1 MWMCGVRS
9 DPKQDGMEMD
19 AFSSSAAKKAGPS
32 AQASATRPLVS
43 QRAPLYCFCVSLH
56 GSGCVQRAGRGRASK
71 GVWNLLPSRAPH
83 TSRLHC
89 ICMHVRLPL
98 LPCVFFICHPHLY
111 IHLLTATATALRGIM
126 RRGLSMTNPTSKC
139 WGGTECPSCRVN
151 K

>member
-56 GSGCVQRAGRGRASK
+56 GSRCVQRAGRGRAKAFGTFSPH
-71 GVWNLLPSRAPH
+71 VPH
-83 TSRLHC
+83 THLACTC
-89 ICMHVRLPL
+89 ICMHVRLLP